1 MITLEDLQGFL
12 NVDNINQ
19 VMKSTCREAIA
30 SPELM
35 HLFMQRFVRYSAAYS
50 HSVPV
55 LCGTIGKS
63 QQFLDPTAAIQGN
76 ADRSMDVA
84 AKVFSAAI
92 EEFCDPRTGVSHR
105 TLAFALLD
113 KLAEYADLSAAAI
126 EQAVR
131 AESWLVDMVAAVQD
145 CYQADPENL
154 ADMVRAMGFHAA
166 AETIGGNEFSI
177 INAVL
182 FSSQRQGRFGK
193 FIKRQKVHF
202 DGGVVSPW
210 YWIVIHG
217 TAATEGVE
225 LGHAD
230 DAIQALNQAVR
241 YSAAS
246 EAQVIAWAGQGIRQ
260 LAAIQTQF
268 FTRLQQE
275 LKVYSALPVAA

>member
-1 MITLEDLQGFL
+1 MITLEDLQVFL
-12 NVDNINQ
+12 SVDAINQ
-19 VMKSTCREAIA
+19 VMKSTCQEAIA
-30 SPELM
+30 TPELM

-50 HSVPV
+50 HSVPR
-55 LCGTIGKS
+55 LCSTIGKS
-63 QQFLDPTAAIQGN
+63 QGFLDPLAIIPSN

-84 AKVFSAAI
+84 AKAFSAAI

-113 KLAEYADLSAAAI
+113 KMAEYADLSAAAVERI
-126 EQAVR
+126 AQTGD
-131 AESWLVDMVAAVQD
+131 WLTEMVASVQG
-145 CYQADPENL
+145 CYEADPNSL
-154 ADMVRAMGFHAA
+154 ADMVRAMGVHAA

-177 INAVL
+177 INAVF
-182 FSSQRQGRFGK
+182 FSSQRQGSFGK
-193 FIKRQKVHF
+193 FIKQQKVRF

-230 DAIQALNQAVR
+230 DAIQALNAAVR
-241 YSAAS
+241 YSPAS

-260 LAAIQTQF
+260 LAALQTRF
-268 FTRLQQE
+268 FTQVQQE
-275 LKVYSALPVAA
+275 LKDYSALPVAA

>member
-1 MITLEDLQGFL
+1 MITLDDLQGFL
-12 NVDNINQ
+12 AVDDINR
-19 VMKSTCREAIA
+19 VMKSACQDAIA
-30 SPELM
+30 TPELM

-50 HSVPV
+50 HSVPT

-63 QQFLDPTAAIQGN
+63 QCFLDPAAAIPSN
-76 ADRSMDVA
+76 ADRAMDVA

-92 EEFCDPRTGVSHR
+92 EEFRDPRTNVSHR

-113 KLAEYADLSAAAI
+113 QLAEYAGLSAADV
-126 EQAVR
+126 EHVVQAEDWL
-131 AESWLVDMVAAVQD
+131 AEMVASVHN
-145 CYQADPENL
+145 CYEADANNL

-182 FSSQRQGRFGK
+182 FCSQRQGRFGQ
-193 FIKRQKVHF
+193 FIKQHKLRF
-202 DGGVVSPW
+202 EAGTVSPW

-217 TAATEGVE
+217 TDATEGVE

-230 DAIQALNQAVR
+230 DAIQALNYAVR
-241 YSAAS
+241 YSTAS

-268 FTRLQQE
+268 FSRVQQE
-275 LKVYSALPVAA
+275 LRAASTLLVAA